1 MSEIVVL
8 NSDFDTSKRSRLALA
23 LYAAVAIYWM
33 ATGYLQSDLT
43 FIAGLGVLFL
53 STVVRQPGVGSWR
66 FALWAALCIGLG
78 LAIPARTFHF
88 LALAFAAGFV
98 YENWKGKINEAPVL
112 TALLLTA
119 VVKTMSIIQ
128 GFAIRLELSKNAAAA
143 LRFLGMEAT
152 AEGNMIR
159 FKDQYF
165 SVDPAC
171 MGLQMVEVSFLFC
184 FFLLG
189 LFERRSGRHL
199 PWPVLLAAVLGVGV
213 LNLVFNQLRIVFL
226 VLFNIL
232 PENPMHDV
240 AGLAGLALYVFV
252 PTWLGL
258 RWAFKH
264 LSHGV
269 GEQNFPRVSNFSG
282 NATWSFIPKPR
293 FMQHPALD
301 ATLAVQLCLSLC
313 IVWFVFIE
321 STQETSHVIDKEAI
335 APRGLPANC
344 AMITLQDGVIQY
356 KHDSL
361 LVYVK
366 PIRGFYSTE
375 HTPLICWQGSGYTFG
390 KVWEQ
395 KMGNG
400 LCYAGTLEKP
410 GAPILYTAWWFDNGT
425 TQTISQARWRRL
437 DASGAPGFSLVNVT
451 APDRAALERQLD
463 KMVYGF

>member
-1 MSEIVVL
+1 MLMLIFYALVV
-8 NSDFDTSKRSRLALA
+8 
-23 LYAAVAIYWM
+23 IYWM

-53 STVVRQPGVGSWR
+53 STVVRQPDVGSWR

-98 YENWKGKINEAPVL
+98 FENWKGKINEAPVL

-119 VVKTMSIIQ
+119 VVKTMSIVL
-128 GFAIRLELSKNAAAA
+128 GFAIRLELSKNAATA

-165 SVDPAC
+165 SVDSAC

-199 PWPVLLAAVLGVGV
+199 PWPMLLAAVLGVGV
-213 LNLVFNQLRIVFL
+213 LNLIFNQLRIVFL

-258 RWAFKH
+258 RWAYRRWGKRVA
-264 LSHGV
+264 V
-269 GEQNFPRVSNFSG
+269 GTG
-282 NATWSFIPKPR
+282 LPKNQAAFLP
-293 FMQHPALD
+293 
-301 ATLAVQLCLSLC
+301 AVQVALSLF
-313 IVWFVFIE
+313 VAWFVVTE
-321 STQETSHVIDKEAI
+321 SLQKTPHVTDETAI
-335 APRGLPANC
+335 VPQGLPTNV
-344 AMITLQDGVIQY
+344 TVNRLQDGVIQY

-395 KMGNG
+395 KMGNI

-425 TQTISQARWRRL
+425 TQTISQAHWRRL
-437 DASGAPGFSLVNVT
+437 DAGGAPGFSLVNVT
-451 APDRAALERQLD
+451 APDRVTLERQLD
-463 KMVYGF
+463 KMVYGL